1 MTGMATKTVSGML
14 TFDTVSA
21 LYKTADSWFA
31 GEGEMII
38 DLAQVSRA
46 DSAGLAL
53 MVEWLRRAQAAG
65 RRLRFANIPEQM
77 QTLIR
82 VNGLQDALLDG
93 NKQNGR

>member
-1 MTGMATKTVSGML
+1 MTVMAPKTVSGML
-14 TFDTVSA
+14 TFDTVAA

-31 GEGEMII
+31 GEGEMVI

-53 MVEWLRRAQAAG
+53 MVEWLRRARAVG
-65 RRLRFANIPEQM
+65 RRLRFANIPAQM

-93 NKQNGR
+93 NSQIGR